1 MQMED
6 GQCSHLSL
14 YHVDPPWAKSLHAV
28 VDVDHPF
35 SLSHVQHDVNDYKTA
50 CTPCSST
57 AEMDRKDNIFI
68 FYEADDLSC
77 DLQYIG
83 TYSIQYMHQQL

>member
-57 AEMDRKDNIFI
+57 AERHREEIFI
-68 FYEADDLSC
+68 FYEADDLSVTLYC
-77 DLQYIG
+77 
-83 TYSIQYMHQQL
+83 MHILYLY